1 MNSDAGGDAT
11 DAGESA
17 GATDADGGPTDSGGD
32 SDADLTDGGY
42 VHRPSES
49 VDPDPPT
56 EQSGFGRKGWLLVAA
71 VVFSTLLVPGLIY
84 LRPAGPAR
92 LGFGFR
98 AAMLVLPLLP
108 AVLLGFVA
116 VWSMTA
122 AE

>member
-1 MNSDAGGDAT
+1 VSSDPGDSTT
-11 DAGESA
+11 DA
-17 GATDADGGPTDSGGD
+17 SGG
-32 SDADLTDGGY
+32 STAGDLTDGGY

-49 VDPDPPT
+49 VDDSSEPT
-56 EQSGFGRKGWLLVAA
+56 GFGRKGWLLVGA

-108 AVLLGFVA
+108 AVLLGLVA

>member
-1 MNSDAGGDAT
+1 MNSDAGSEAT
-11 DAGESA
+11 DAG
-17 GATDADGGPTDSGGD
+17 D
-32 SDADLTDGGY
+32 DLTDGGY
-42 VHRPSES
+42 VHRSDGSVAADQSSES
-49 VDPDPPT
+49 
-56 EQSGFGRKGWLLVAA
+56 SGFGRKGWLLVAA

-84 LRPAGPAR
+84 LRPAGPAH